1 MSDDTAADRDGL
13 EPIRVLHVDDDPDF
27 VELAATFLER
37 ADDRFVVEMATSVD
51 EGLDCLAE
59 TDVDCVVSDYEMPD
73 RDGIEFLETVRTNHD
88 SLPFILFTGKGSES
102 VASEAI
108 SAGITDYLRKR
119 TGAEQYDLLANRIEN
134 AVDAT
139 RSRRLLTER
148 TRRLE
153 TLISNLPGIVY
164 RCRNETGW
172 PMETVEGEVA
182 QLTGYDGECLERGD
196 VSWGPDIVHPD
207 DRTSVWD
214 AVQEGLADDRTFE
227 VTYRIATAD
236 GTTKW
241 VWERGRVVESA
252 SDGTDVL
259 EGFITDITDRV
270 ERERELE
277 RRTDE
282 LESKYRHL
290 FEEAPIMAV
299 VTRAEDGRPVVD
311 DCNRQFVETLGY
323 DRDDVVDAELASFY
337 TPESRR
343 KLLHGGYDRALTGE
357 FMRENRGLVTADGA
371 VIETVLHAV
380 PRHDVHDEIVGTLA
394 LYVDVDER
402 KALERQKER
411 LEEFA
416 SIVSH
421 DLRNPLNVAQSRT
434 RLAREDCDTE
444 HLDHVTRAHDRM
456 ASLIDDLLTLARS
469 GEGVGDLESV
479 DLATLAERC
488 WANIPTADATLV
500 VETAQSIRADR
511 SRLRQL
517 LQNLFSNS
525 VEHGSTGN
533 RRESAG
539 DSVEH
544 GSTSPRSQ
552 TPEDAV
558 EHSSTSNQTQSDDT
572 AEHGGADVTVTVGAL
587 DDGFYVADDGHGIP
601 ESMRE
606 TVFEAGYSTAEDGT
620 GFGLRIVERV
630 ADAHG
635 WTVDA
640 AESEGGG
647 ARFEVRGVEFVDRA

>member
-1 MSDDTAADRDGL
+1 MSDDTADDRDGL

-37 ADDRFVVEMATSVD
+37 ADERFVVETATSVD
-51 EGLDCLAE
+51 EGLDRLAE
-59 TDVDCVVSDYEMPD
+59 TDLDCVVSDYDMPG
-73 RDGIEFLETVRTNHD
+73 RNGIEFLERVRADHD
-88 SLPFILFTGKGSES
+88 TLPFILFTGKGSES

-108 SAGITDYLRKR
+108 SAGVTDYLRKR

-164 RCRNETGW
+164 RCRNESGW
-172 PMETVEGEVA
+172 PMEAVAGEVER
-182 QLTGYDGECLERGD
+182 LTGYTDEQLERGD
-196 VSWGPDIVHPD
+196 VSWGEDVLHPE
-207 DRTSVWD
+207 DREAMWD
-214 AVQEGLADDRTFE
+214 AVQEGLVADDAFE
-227 VTYRIATAD
+227 VTYRIVTAD

-241 VWERGRVVESA
+241 MWERGRVVMSA
-252 SDGTDVL
+252 NGTDVL

-282 LESKYRHL
+282 LEAKYRHL

-299 VTRAEDGRPVVD
+299 VTRVEDGRPVVD

-337 TPESRR
+337 TPKSRR
-343 KLLHGGYDRALTGE
+343 ELLEGGYDRALSGE
-357 FMRENRGLVTADGA
+357 FMRENRQLLTADGS
-371 VIETVLHAV
+371 VIETLLHAV
-380 PRHDVHDEIVGTLA
+380 PRHDAHDEIVGTLA
-394 LYVDVDER
+394 LYVDVAER

-421 DLRNPLNVAQSRT
+421 DLRNPLNIAQSRT
-434 RLAREDCDTE
+434 HLAREDCDTE
-444 HLDHVTRAHDRM
+444 HLGHVSRAHDRM

-469 GEGVGDLESV
+469 GESVGELESV
-479 DLATLAERC
+479 ALAALAERC
-488 WANIPTADATLV
+488 WANVPTADATLV
-500 VETAQSIRADR
+500 VETERAIRADR

-525 VEHGSTGN
+525 VEHG
-533 RRESAG
+533 
-539 DSVEH
+539 D
-544 GSTSPRSQ
+544 
-552 TPEDAV
+552 
-558 EHSSTSNQTQSDDT
+558 
-572 AEHGGADVTVTVGAL
+572 ADVTVTVGAL
-587 DDGFYVADDGHGIP
+587 DDGFYVADDGPGIP

-630 ADAHG
+630 IDAHG
-635 WTVDA
+635 WSVGVT
-640 AESEGGG
+640 ESEGGG
-647 ARFEVRGVEFVDRA
+647 ALFEVRGVEFVDRV

>member
-1 MSDDTAADRDGL
+1 MSGDTADDRDGF

-27 VELAATFLER
+27 VALAATFLER
-37 ADDRFVVEMATSVD
+37 ADEQFVVETATSVD
-51 EGLDCLAE
+51 EGLDRIAE

-73 RDGIEFLETVRTNHD
+73 RDGIEFLEAVREDHD
-88 SLPFILFTGKGSES
+88 TLPFILFTGKGSES

-108 SAGITDYLRKR
+108 SAGVTDYLRKR

-153 TLISNLPGIVY
+153 TLISNLPGMVY
-164 RCRNETGW
+164 RCRNESGW
-172 PMETVEGEVA
+172 PMESVAGEVER
-182 QLTGYDGECLERGD
+182 LTGYTDERLEGGD
-196 VSWGPDIVHPD
+196 VSWGEDVLHPE
-207 DRTSVWD
+207 DRETMWD
-214 AVQEGLADDRTFE
+214 AVQDGLDDGAFE
-227 VTYRIATAD
+227 VTYRIVTAD

-241 VWERGRVVESA
+241 MWERGRVVA
-252 SDGTDVL
+252 SSNGADVL
-259 EGFITDITDRV
+259 EGFITDITDRK
-270 ERERELE
+270 ERERALE

-323 DRDDVVDAELASFY
+323 DRDDIVDAELASFY
-337 TPESRR
+337 APESRR
-343 KLLHGGYDRALTGE
+343 ELLEGGYDRALAGE
-357 FMRENRGLVTADGA
+357 FMRESRNLVTADGE
-371 VIETVLHAV
+371 VVETVLHAV
-380 PRHDVHDEIVGTLA
+380 PHHDANDEIVGTLA
-394 LYVDVDER
+394 LYVDVAER
-402 KALERQKER
+402 KTLERQKER

-421 DLRNPLNVAQSRT
+421 DLRNPLNIAQSRT

-444 HLDHVTRAHDRM
+444 QLDHVSRAHDRM
-456 ASLIDDLLTLARS
+456 ASLIDDLLTLARH
-469 GEGVGDLESV
+469 GEDVGELEAV
-479 DLATLAERC
+479 DLAVLAERC
-488 WANIPTADATLV
+488 WADIPTTDATLA

-511 SRLRQL
+511 GQLRQL

-525 VEHGSTGN
+525 VEHGSTGP
-533 RRESAG
+533 RSQAPEDGEGRSPSDSRPGAD

-544 GSTSPRSQ
+544 G
-552 TPEDAV
+552 
-558 EHSSTSNQTQSDDT
+558 
-572 AEHGGADVTVTVGAL
+572 GANVTVTVGAL
-587 DDGFYVADDGHGIP
+587 DDGFYVADDGPGIP
-601 ESMRE
+601 AAARD
-606 TVFEAGYSTAEDGT
+606 TVFEAGYSTAADGT

-635 WTVDA
+635 WTVEL
-640 AESEGGG
+640 AESEAGG
-647 ARFEVRGVEFVDRA
+647 ARFEVRGVAFAS

>member
-1 MSDDTAADRDGL
+1 MSDDTADDRDGL

-37 ADDRFVVEMATSVD
+37 ADEQFVVETATSVG
-51 EGLDCLAE
+51 EGLDRLAGM
-59 TDVDCVVSDYEMPD
+59 DVDCVVSDYEMPD
-73 RDGIEFLETVRTNHD
+73 RDGIEFLERVRADYD

-108 SAGITDYLRKR
+108 SAGVTDYLRKR

-134 AVDAT
+134 AVDAS

-164 RCRNETGW
+164 RCRNESGW
-172 PMETVEGEVA
+172 PMEAVAGEVER
-182 QLTGYDGECLERGD
+182 LTGYADERLEGGD
-196 VSWGPDIVHPD
+196 VSWGEDVLHPE
-207 DRTSVWD
+207 DREAMWD
-214 AVQEGLADDRTFE
+214 AVQEGLADDDAFE
-227 VTYRIATAD
+227 VTYRIVTAD

-241 VWERGRVVESA
+241 MWERGRVVESTA
-252 SDGTDVL
+252 DGVDVL

-282 LESKYRHL
+282 LESRYRHL

-299 VTRAEDGRPVVD
+299 VTRVEDGRPVVD

-343 KLLHGGYDRALTGE
+343 RLLEGGYDRALAGE
-357 FMRENRGLVTADGA
+357 FMRENRGLVTADGT
-371 VIETVLHAV
+371 VIETSLHAV
-380 PRHDVHDEIVGTLA
+380 SRHDARDETVGTLA
-394 LYVDVDER
+394 LYVDVAER

-421 DLRNPLNVAQSRT
+421 DLRNPLNVARSRT

-444 HLDHVTRAHDRM
+444 HLDHVNRAHDRM
-456 ASLIDDLLTLARS
+456 ESLIDDLLTLARH
-469 GEGVGDLESV
+469 GEDVGKLETV
-479 DLATLAERC
+479 DLAALVERC
-488 WANIPTADATLV
+488 WADTPTADATLA

-517 LQNLFSNS
+517 FQNLFSNS
-525 VEHGSTGN
+525 VEHGG
-533 RRESAG
+533 EA
-539 DSVEH
+539 
-544 GSTSPRSQ
+544 
-552 TPEDAV
+552 
-558 EHSSTSNQTQSDDT
+558 
-572 AEHGGADVTVTVGAL
+572 VTVTVGAL
-587 DDGFYVADDGHGIP
+587 DDGFYVADDGPGIP
-601 ESMRE
+601 ETERDSI
-606 TVFEAGYSTAEDGT
+606 FEAGYSTADDGT
-620 GFGLRIVERV
+620 GFGLRIVEQV

-635 WTVDA
+635 WTVGVV
-640 AESEGGG
+640 ESEAGG
-647 ARFEVRGVEFVDRA
+647 ASFEVRGVEFVSES

>member
-1 MSDDTAADRDGL
+1 MSDDTADDHDGP

-27 VELAATFLER
+27 VELTATFLER
-37 ADDRFVVEMATSVD
+37 TDDQFVVETATSVG
-51 EGLDCLAE
+51 EGLDRLAE

-73 RDGIEFLETVRTNHD
+73 RDGIEFLETVRADHD
-88 SLPFILFTGKGSES
+88 ALPFILFTGKGSES

-108 SAGITDYLRKR
+108 SAGVTDYLRKR
-119 TGAEQYDLLANRIEN
+119 TGTEQYDLLANRIEN

-164 RCRNETGW
+164 RCRNESGW
-172 PMETVEGEVA
+172 PMEAVAGEVER
-182 QLTGYDGECLERGD
+182 LTGYTDEQLERGD
-196 VSWGPDIVHPD
+196 VSWGEEILHPE
-207 DRTSVWD
+207 DRETMWD
-214 AVQEGLADDRTFE
+214 VVQEDLDDDDAFE
-227 VTYRIATAD
+227 ITYRIVTAD
-236 GTTKW
+236 GATKW
-241 VWERGRVVESA
+241 MWERGRMVESA
-252 SDGTDVL
+252 SDGADVL

-277 RRTDE
+277 RRTNE
-282 LESKYRHL
+282 LEAKYRHL

-311 DCNRQFVETLGY
+311 DCNQQFVETLGY

-337 TPESRR
+337 APESRR
-343 KLLHGGYDRALTGE
+343 ELLEDGYDRALAGE
-357 FMRENRGLVTADGA
+357 FMRKNRKFVTADGE
-371 VIETVLHAV
+371 VVETVLHAV
-380 PRHDVHDEIVGTLA
+380 PRHDARDEIVGTLA
-394 LYVDVDER
+394 LYVDVAER

-421 DLRNPLNVAQSRT
+421 DLRNPLNIARSRT

-444 HLDHVTRAHDRM
+444 HLDHVSRAHDRM

-469 GEGVGDLESV
+469 GEDVGELESV
-479 DLATLAERC
+479 DLAALVERC
-488 WANIPTADATLV
+488 WADIPTADATLA
-500 VETAQSIRADR
+500 VEVEQSIRADR

-517 LQNLFSNS
+517 FQNLFSNS
-525 VEHGSTGN
+525 VEHGSTGT
-533 RRESAG
+533 RRGSAG

-544 GSTSPRSQ
+544 GSTGSEPAAD
-552 TPEDAV
+552 DA
-558 EHSSTSNQTQSDDT
+558 
-572 AEHGGADVTVTVGAL
+572 AEHGGSDVTVTVGAL
-587 DDGFYVADDGHGIP
+587 DDGFYVADDGPGIP
-601 ESMRE
+601 EAERD
-606 TVFEAGYSTAEDGT
+606 TVFEAGYSTADDGT

-635 WTVDA
+635 WTVDVT
-640 AESEGGG
+640 ESEVGG
-647 ARFEVRGVEFVDRA
+647 ARFEVRGVEFVSES